1 VESLSDKISVR
12 QANALAKSGQE
23 LDLIEKRLLLIAMSR
38 ISRKDTELLTHR
50 IYVSEINEY
59 FGGDPWRAAQKAA
72 TGLLRRVVHVKGDDG
87 GFTAF
92 QWTTLAKYVP
102 ASRSEEGSSYIEI
115 RLNQELAPLLLQL
128 KERYNT
134 IPLLELLPIPSVNS
148 QRLYEVLWHDS
159 HGGKKQFLTYDLSN
173 LKFLLGLRVL
183 RNYKGKESWEEKYR
197 TWRDFQKVLKR
208 AQIDFKE
215 YGTLRFSFDGIARG
229 RTTTQVRFCITLA
242 HPSNLPE
249 LPIDAPTDPALDLR
263 KLQLTHA
270 LDEAGYLQDA
280 LQAIDTYGLEVVEMA
295 LKLSREAERKAA
307 KSKNPVANLGGLIH
321 HSLKT
326 GLAQRRLERAGQ
338 DNPEP
343 ATDPKALARLLIDAF
358 DNGRKQFA
366 QNLWDSMRL
375 EDQDGFSGIMRLELS
390 QFQLDQLDKVN
401 WKGPAFEVARNQLLL
416 LLHEDEL
423 PEHLSDI
430 EAFMKGDGLFAGYE
444 AGLQGNILHEAK
456 TILVPSVMSA

>member
-1 VESLSDKISVR
+1 MESPGDKLSVR

-38 ISRKDTELLTHR
+38 ISREDTELLTHR

-72 TGLLRRVVHVKGDDG
+72 TGLLRRVVYVKGDDG

-102 ASRSEEGSSYIEI
+102 ASRSEEGNSYIEI

-173 LKFLLGLRVL
+173 LKFLLGLRVI
-183 RNYKGKESWEEKYR
+183 RHQKGKEAWEEKYR
-197 TWRDFQKVLKR
+197 SWRDFQKVLRR
-208 AQIDFKE
+208 AQTDFQE
-215 YGTLRFSFDGIARG
+215 YGTLRFSFEGIARG

-249 LPIDAPTDPALDLR
+249 LPINAPTDPALDLR
-263 KLQLTHA
+263 KLQLANA
-270 LDEAGYLQDA
+270 LEGAGYLQDA
-280 LQAIDTYGLEVVEMA
+280 LQAIDAYGLEVVDMA
-295 LKLSREAERKAA
+295 LKLAREAERKAA
-307 KSKNPVANLGGLIH
+307 KSKNPIANLGGLIH

-326 GLAQRRLERAGQ
+326 GLAKRRLERNGQ
-338 DNPEP
+338 EETERE
-343 ATDPKALARLLIDAF
+343 TDSKALARLLVDAF
-358 DNGRKQFA
+358 DNARRQFA
-366 QNLWDSMRL
+366 QTLWDGMRP
-375 EDQDGFSGIMRLELS
+375 EDQRGFSGIMRLELA
-390 QFQLDQLDKVN
+390 QFQLDQLDRVN
-401 WKGPAFEVARNQLLL
+401 WTGAAFEAARNQTLLS
-416 LLHEDEL
+416 LHEDEL
-423 PEHLSDI
+423 PDHLLDI
-430 EAFMKGDGLFAGYE
+430 ETFMKRDGLFGRYE
-444 AGLQGNILHEAK
+444 TKIQDSILCEAK
-456 TILVPSVMSA
+456 TLI